1 MVKDPFQPKLLST
14 GNFGMTK
21 SKASRYM
28 AAAMWSLRSQII
40 TCLKNKMLQG
50 REMTKLLSQF
60 IIRMFGL
67 RTMYVTQSL
76 QKLASK
82 KDELTKFLAFQLI
95 D

>member
-1 MVKDPFQPKLLST
+1 MVKDPFQSKLLST
-14 GNFGMTK
+14 GNLGMTK

-28 AAAMWSLRSQII
+28 TAAMWSLRSQII
-40 TCLKNKMLQG
+40 SCLKNKMLQG